1 MLEIGPNLTKAI
13 HDVSGDAA
21 GVAIM
26 AILAFTIYKLLTR
39 GY

>member
-21 GVAIM
+21 GVAMVGIIM
-26 AILAFTIYKLLTR
+26 FTMYKLLTR